1 VTEEEMIDQ
10 LVKENVAT
18 ILVEA
23 PQDQIVQN
31 VKKDVQN
38 NAVEER
44 LIHAIKGV
52 ILAQNLKKPCSNP
65 TSLAR
70 PVGLLEASLDLVK
83 RNDINFGLRIAP
95 L

>member
-1 VTEEEMIDQ
+1 MIDQ

-31 VKKDVQN
+31 VKKDVQI

-52 ILAQNLKKPCSNP
+52 ILAQNLKKPCSNL
-65 TSLAR
+65 TSQAR
-70 PVGLLEASLDLVK
+70 PVGLSEASLDLVK